1 MDSVPNVNCN
11 LYKVLKG
18 EDNNRLGT
26 GKVEGIDAI
35 KKAHPHLNKD
45 STLITR
51 AGDWGI
57 KRSEKLNGITGEVQY
72 YYRIEDATH
81 GGVFLPLEIKSIHQ
95 GVKRWYSTNLYQYL
109 AENIYPLPLNCN
121 VNWTDDDTDRA
132 RSFAKDR
139 MCYANFSMTS
149 RYRVRVSEWAW
160 KESVKG
166 REAGYMDCYF
176 PSLYPNQRE
185 DLRMSILKDE
195 RLSKSR
201 FVEEMGRH
209 SFCLCPTGNGLDT
222 FRTWEAIKS
231 NTVPIVQD
239 SWMSRIFAKIWP
251 MIIVNRYE
259 QSNIPLLMDT
269 FIEKYGV
276 TMDYD
281 FSLLKEDNF
290 ENLLDRIQ
298 YEGDRLRRQ

>member
-1 MDSVPNVNCN
+1 MDSVSNVNCN
-11 LYKVLKG
+11 LYKVLRGKDG
-18 EDNNRLGT
+18 NRLGT
-26 GKVEGIDAI
+26 GGVEGIGAI

-57 KRSEKLNGITGEVQY
+57 KCSEKLNGITGEMQY

-81 GGVFLPLEIKSIHQ
+81 GGVFLPLEIKSICQ

-109 AENIYPLPLNCN
+109 GENVYPLPLN
-121 VNWTDDDTDRA
+121 VRLPDSTT
-132 RSFAKDR
+132 SPYIKAKDNNPKER
-139 MCYANFSMTS
+139 LCCANFSMTCP
-149 RYRVRVSEWAW
+149 YRIRVAEWA
-160 KESVKG
+160 SLQDI
-166 REAGYMDCYF
+166 DCYF
-176 PSLYPNQRE
+176 P
-185 DLRMSILKDE
+185 E
-195 RLSKSR
+195 RYAGQGEELNMQCLQQSPLSQLQYLSELAGHK
-201 FVEEMGRH
+201 
-209 SFCLCPTGNGLDT
+209 FCICPIGNGLDT
-222 FRTWEAIKS
+222 FRTWESILV

-239 SWMSRIFAKIWP
+239 SWMSRVFAKIWP

-259 QSNIPLLMDT
+259 QSNIPLLMDD
-269 FIEKYGV
+269 FIEKHGV

-281 FSLLKEDNF
+281 SSLLEEDNF